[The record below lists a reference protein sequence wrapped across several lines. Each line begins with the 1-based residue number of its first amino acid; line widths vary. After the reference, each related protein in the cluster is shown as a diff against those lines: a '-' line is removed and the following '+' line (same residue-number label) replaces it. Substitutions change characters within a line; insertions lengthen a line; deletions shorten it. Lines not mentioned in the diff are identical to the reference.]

1 MCQVIGYL
9 FSHWFFFGCRAEN
22 NIRSSCMAGHS
33 KWKNIQHRKGAADA
47 KRGAIFTKLAKEIT
61 VAAKLG
67 GGDDTSNPRLRA
79 AIIKARAGN
88 MPKDNI
94 ERAIKKGTGELE
106 GVTYEEAVYEGYGPG
121 GIAIMVEVLT
131 DKKSRTIPELK
142 SLFKSNGGAMAESNA
157 VAYLFDKKGLIL
169 IEGDSITEDDVMEIA
184 LDAGAEDIEKD
195 DEKVYAI
202 KTTINDFH
210 SVLAVLEPKAKEK
223 GYKIVESGLRF
234 LPQSTI
240 AVEGEKGKEALELI
254 DELENHDDV
263 QNVYS
268 NIELT
273 DEMLAG

>member
-1 MCQVIGYL
+1 
-9 FSHWFFFGCRAEN
+9 
-22 NIRSSCMAGHS
+22 MAGHS

-67 GGDDTSNPRLRA
+67 GGDENANARLRA
-79 AIIKARAGN
+79 AVIKARTGN

-121 GIAIMVEVLT
+121 GIAIMVEVMT
-131 DKKSRTIPELK
+131 DKKSRTVPELK

-157 VAYLFDKKGLIL
+157 VAYLFDKKGIIL
-169 IEGDSITEDDVMEIA
+169 VEGDSITEDDVMEMA

-195 DEKVYAI
+195 DEKVFAI
-202 KTTINDFH
+202 KTSVNDFH
-210 SVLAVLEPKAKEK
+210 TVLSALEPKIKAK
-223 GYKIVESGLRF
+223 GYKITESGLKYV
-234 LPQSTI
+234 PQTTI
-240 AVEGEKGKEALELI
+240 TVEGEKGKEALELL

-268 NIELT
+268 NIEFT

>member
-1 MCQVIGYL
+1 
-9 FSHWFFFGCRAEN
+9 
-22 NIRSSCMAGHS
+22 MAGHS

-47 KRGAIFTKLAKEIT
+47 KRGAVFTKLAKEIM

-67 GGDDTSNPRLRA
+67 GGDETANPRLRTA
-79 AIIKARAGN
+79 VLKARQSS

-106 GVTYEEAVYEGYGPG
+106 GVTYEEGVYEGYGPG

-142 SLFKSNGGAMAESNA
+142 SLFKSNGGTMAEANA

-169 IEGDSITEDDVMEIA
+169 VEGEKITEDDIMEIA

-195 DEKVYAI
+195 DEKVFAV
-202 KTTINDFH
+202 KTTVNDFH
-210 SVLAVLEPKAKEK
+210 SVLAAMEPKLTAK
-223 GYKIVESGLRF
+223 GYKIIESGLKYI
-234 LPQSTI
+234 PQSTI

-254 DELENHDDV
+254 AVLEDYDDI

-268 NIELT
+268 NLELT
-273 DEMLAG
+273 ESLLNQ

>member
-1 MCQVIGYL
+1 
-9 FSHWFFFGCRAEN
+9 
-22 NIRSSCMAGHS
+22 MAGHS

-47 KRGAIFTKLAKEIT
+47 KRGAVFTKLAKEIM

-67 GGDDTSNPRLRA
+67 GGDETANPRLRTA
-79 AIIKARAGN
+79 VLKARQSS

-106 GVTYEEAVYEGYGPG
+106 GVTYEEGVYEGYGPG

-142 SLFKSNGGAMAESNA
+142 SLFKSNGGTMAEANA

-169 IEGDSITEDDVMEIA
+169 VEGEKITEDDIMEIA

-195 DEKVYAI
+195 DENVFAV
-202 KTTINDFH
+202 KTAVNDFH
-210 SVLAVLEPKAKEK
+210 SVLAAMEPKLAAK
-223 GYKIVESGLRF
+223 GYKIIESALKF
-234 LPQSTI
+234 IPQSTI
-240 AVEGEKGKEALELI
+240 TVEGEKGKEALELI
-254 DELENHDDV
+254 AALEDYDDI

-268 NIELT
+268 NLELT
-273 DEMLAG
+273 ESLLNQ

>member
-1 MCQVIGYL
+1 
-9 FSHWFFFGCRAEN
+9 
-22 NIRSSCMAGHS
+22 MAGHS

-47 KRGAIFTKLAKEIT
+47 KRGAVFTKLAKEIM

-67 GGDDTSNPRLRA
+67 GGDETANPRLRTA
-79 AIIKARAGN
+79 VLKARQSS

-106 GVTYEEAVYEGYGPG
+106 GVTYEEGVYEGYGPG

-142 SLFKSNGGAMAESNA
+142 SLFKSNGGTMAEANA

-169 IEGDSITEDDVMEIA
+169 VEGEKITEDDIMEIA

-195 DEKVYAI
+195 DEKVFAV
-202 KTTINDFH
+202 KTTVNDFH
-210 SVLAVLEPKAKEK
+210 SVLAAMEPKLAAK
-223 GYKIVESGLRF
+223 GYKIIESGLKYI
-234 LPQSTI
+234 PQSTI

-254 DELENHDDV
+254 AVLEDYDDI

-268 NIELT
+268 NLELT
-273 DEMLAG
+273 ESLLNQ